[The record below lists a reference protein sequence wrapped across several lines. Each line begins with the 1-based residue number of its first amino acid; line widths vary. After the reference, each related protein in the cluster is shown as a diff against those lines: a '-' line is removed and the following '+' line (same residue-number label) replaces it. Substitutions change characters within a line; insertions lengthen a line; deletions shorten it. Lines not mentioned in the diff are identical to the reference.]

1 MITRRRAARLI
12 AGLGICLLGAG
23 CATIPSSS
31 RPQIISETP
40 PVTRPAAAGDVR
52 YDGIVP
58 RPGEQPEDIVRD
70 FLKVGGSHEGDHAR
84 ARAYLTGQGSKGW
97 KDDSRVVVL
106 EDSPYLKAKAGGT
119 TVLMGTQQ
127 RGQIRSD
134 GSYVPGTALYPYEF
148 KLEKV
153 DGNWRI
159 ANPPPGVFVEASTF
173 SAAFRPY
180 TVYFLNSTR
189 NRVVPDVRWYAA
201 ASDALPNIL
210 FTAIEKGPSAW
221 LTGAVRSDLEGA
233 TLQSNVE
240 QVGDRVKVYLTGL
253 AEGVDTLSD
262 GAFAQLVWT
271 LNQLGVGG
279 VEVYIDGRRVGPRSA
294 PDRSLQRLSDWRGFD
309 PEGMP
314 ASTLGYFIKDGAV
327 WTTKD
332 APLAG
337 PAGRPG
343 YGATSVAVSTDGRS
357 LAVVRQ
363 ARQGGR
369 TLFVGSAAGLRAT
382 VSGQTLTAPTW
393 ASAVGEVWTVRDG
406 REVVLVTTGGGAT
419 RVGAALDGIGSVR
432 TLRLSRDGSRVAVV
446 AGVAGAERLYVGV
459 VIRVNESAR
468 IERLKPLDVGELGVS
483 DASWLDALTLVTLVR
498 AGQQDG
504 GLYTVG
510 IDGAATSRLVSRSK
524 LPGPPAAVAAAS
536 TLPLLTVAAGT
547 LWQTAPAVDDSW
559 TPFSSRAGAD
569 SAPAYPG

>member
-1 MITRRRAARLI
+1 M
-12 AGLGICLLGAG
+12 
-23 CATIPSSS
+23 
-31 RPQIISETP
+31 
-40 PVTRPAAAGDVR
+40 
-52 YDGIVP
+52 
-58 RPGEQPEDIVRD
+58 
-70 FLKVGGSHEGDHAR
+70 
-84 ARAYLTGQGSKGW
+84 
-97 KDDSRVVVL
+97 L

-159 ANPPPGVFVEASTF
+159 DNPPPGVFVEASTF

-279 VEVYIDGRRVGPRSA
+279 VEVYIDGRQVGPRSA

-337 PAGRPG
+337 PAGTTGLRRHVGGGVHGRAVPGRRPAG
-343 YGATSVAVSTDGRS
+343 PPGWPNPLRGHRS
-357 LAVVRQ
+357 RSPGDRQ
-363 ARQGGR
+363 RPDPDCAHLGVGGGR
-369 TLFVGSAAGLRAT
+369 
-382 VSGQTLTAPTW
+382 
-393 ASAVGEVWTVRDG
+393 
-406 REVVLVTTGGGAT
+406 
-419 RVGAALDGIGSVR
+419 
-432 TLRLSRDGSRVAVV
+432 
-446 AGVAGAERLYVGV
+446 GV
-459 VIRVNESAR
+459 
-468 IERLKPLDVGELGVS
+468 
-483 DASWLDALTLVTLVR
+483 
-498 AGQQDG
+498 
-504 GLYTVG
+504 
-510 IDGAATSRLVSRSK
+510 DGA
-524 LPGPPAAVAAAS
+524 
-536 TLPLLTVAAGT
+536 
-547 LWQTAPAVDDSW
+547 
-559 TPFSSRAGAD
+559 
-569 SAPAYPG
+569 